1 MVFLQITLAVVFEV
15 PPCTDSLFSD
25 GISPVTLM
33 TVATRAP
40 LLIILSLYLISFSVG
55 VTYDCLT
62 VSIAGAYPVK
72 LFFRG
77 MRADALFS

>member
-25 GISPVTLM
+25 GIIPVTLI
-33 TVATRAP
+33 TVATRAL
-40 LLIILSLYLISFSVG
+40 LLIILSLYLIPFSVG
-55 VTYDCLT
+55 VAYNRLT
-62 VSIAGAYPVK
+62 VSIADAYPVK
-72 LFFRG
+72 PFFRG